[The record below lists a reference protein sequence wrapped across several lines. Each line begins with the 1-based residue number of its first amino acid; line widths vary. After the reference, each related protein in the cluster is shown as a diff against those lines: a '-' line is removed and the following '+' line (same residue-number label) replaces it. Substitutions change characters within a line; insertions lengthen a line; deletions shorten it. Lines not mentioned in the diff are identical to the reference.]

1 VLVGAGLGEQLAD
14 VDRECRVCDVFA
26 HRKMA
31 ILERC
36 RGGV

>member
-1 VLVGAGLGEQLAD
+1 VGAGLLEQLAD

-26 HRKMA
+26 HWKLA
-31 ILERC
+31 ILKRC